1 MWWINAIRSMSI
13 HLVIETMGDNPAN
26 QVSLSTNFSMDGAE
40 ELTALSASQCQLII
54 SILHSHALGSQP
66 SS

>member
-1 MWWINAIRSMSI
+1 MSI
-13 HLVIETMGDNPAN
+13 HLVIETKGKTTN

-40 ELTALSASQCQLII
+40 ELTALYASQCQLII
-54 SILHSHALGSQP
+54 SILHSHTLGSQP